1 MFSANIL
8 TVTVLSSLFGIYLVE
23 YLESKMSYHQIFKII
38 LLILLLFSIY
48 NFFGGLSMIFDWE
61 DPLANATPEQRGR
74 AAARRR
80 GGFVLLI
87 IEYWPYILTIFG
99 ALWSFIYYSAFKKRS
114 QRPS

>member
-1 MFSANIL
+1 MFSSNIL

-23 YLESKMSYHQIFKII
+23 HLESKMSYHKIFKII

-61 DPLANATPEQRGR
+61 DPLANATGQQRGR
-74 AAARRR
+74 VAARRG
-80 GGFVLLI
+80 GGFLLLI

-114 QRPS
+114 

>member
-61 DPLANATPEQRGR
+61 DPLANVTPEQRGR

-99 ALWSFIYYSAFKKRS
+99 AIWSFIYYSAFKNRG
-114 QRPS
+114 

>member
-23 YLESKMSYHQIFKII
+23 YLESKISYHQIFKIV
-38 LLILLLFSIY
+38 LLMLLLFSIY

-74 AAARRR
+74 AMARRR
-80 GGFVLLI
+80 GGFILLI

-99 ALWSFIYYSAFKKRS
+99 AVWSFIYYSAFKKRS
-114 QRPS
+114 